1 MPNRFARSS
10 KGVPSIGRQKRDERK
25 AKQSIRD
32 AVEANGKAQLSSQ
45 EKLQQEISEEDNK
58 DLKTYKS
65 HGVHFHESKDGE
77 SKALCPFCQDN
88 AFTVNEGKGLGEDG
102 KPSTKGGMF
111 KCWSCGKSGNKYTFL
126 QLYYDQCYDETSLA
140 HYKILAK
147 QRSLP
152 VEAFKMAEWAYDKTL
167 KRWLIPT
174 RNRKGS
180 MVNLP
185 YWVPDTNII
194 YNTGGCAAHL
204 YNLERLD
211 DSHTIF
217 ICEGQH
223 DVVALEYFLYQAKAK
238 DYSIVGVPGADTFKP
253 EWAEHF
259 ADKKVFLAYD
269 NDERGVAGQK
279 KACDILRKHT
289 RCRELHSITW
299 PDSYPEKF
307 DIRDYVIR
315 SLGKN
320 IKGNSEL
327 LQMFDM
333 LPLHD
338 EKSCGV
344 VREKFTD
351 VVKDFK
357 KHIHFNQ
364 DMENGLALAFAVV
377 LSNVI
382 LDDPYC
388 PIWTFLVG
396 PPGCLSGNTEV
407 LINRGGKTFPI
418 RLDHLYHKFHGGE
431 SNHRKWN
438 ENIPTTI
445 QYRSE
450 EDGCIR
456 LCELRDVV
464 DSGKK
469 VVYLVTLN
477 DGRQIEA
484 TKDHRFFGE
493 AGWERLEDLN
503 VGDRVYVNTGQG
515 KNAKKRKKPC
525 YQYIQGLHYHPNKRK
540 AIHCVL
546 RHRLVIEAAMNGVS
560 LDEFIGILRNAPTT
574 AARFKYLDPAK
585 PVHHK
590 DENPF
595 NNDLDNLEVC
605 DDSKEHN
612 GKHKFAHHVLYQTGL
627 VGIQSIKKIGKKHT
641 YDICVD
647 HPHNFIAN
655 GFVVHNSGKTLII
668 ETVSDNDLVVPLDK
682 MTANSLVSMYKTP
695 DGSDPSL
702 LPKVIGKTLAMKDWT
717 VVMRLPSGDQE
728 IIHGTMRAAFDG
740 RFGGAS
746 GIGNGRVYPEPG
758 SGHET
763 CHFTFISGVT
773 DDIYLQNRTA
783 VGERTLKF
791 KIFRGNTGIL
801 QHIQSAAKNT
811 LEGTVPELILR
822 EFANAFIEHKKL
834 THTKT
839 PAMPKDI
846 EERLIAASQI
856 SCITSAIV
864 HRKQGELLRR
874 PSPTVATRMMK
885 QLIHTAQSL
894 AFVFDLDAVDERCY
908 GICKQM
914 ALDTCDGWHADIL
927 LALSSFPKGALRDEI
942 MLKTKDMDRPVKSAT
957 IQRCLEDLFEL
968 AAVSYETV
976 GKDAEKSE
984 RRGQPARKWFLTPMM
999 QELFDQAKI
1008 NEKPKRKVQAL
1019 PLARRSTKKKVAKK
1033 KPANRTPRKTVK
1045 KKARRR

>member
-1 MPNRFARSS
+1 MPNRFARRAGRSQ
-10 KGVPSIGRQKRDERK
+10 PSIGRQRMQQRQARK
-25 AKQSIRD
+25 DIAK
-32 AVEANGKAQLSSQ
+32 AVEANGHAVLSSQ
-45 EKLQQEISEEDNK
+45 EKLQQEVAEEDNK

-77 SKALCPFCQDN
+77 SRALCPFCHEN
-88 AFTVNEGKGLGEDG
+88 GFSVNEGKGLGEDG

-111 KCWSCGKSGNKYTFL
+111 KCWACGKSGNKYTFL
-126 QLYYDQCYDETSLA
+126 QLYYDQCYDQTSAAHLKTLA
-140 HYKILAK
+140 GL
-147 QRSLP
+147 RNLP

-185 YWVPDTNII
+185 YWVPDTNIV

-211 DSHTIF
+211 DSHTVF
-217 ICEGQH
+217 VCEGQH
-223 DVVALEYFLYQAKAK
+223 DVVALEYLLYQAKAK
-238 DYSIVGVPGADTFKP
+238 DYSVVGVPGADTFKP
-253 EWAEHF
+253 EWSEHF

-269 NDERGVAGQK
+269 NDERGEQGQK
-279 KACDILRKHT
+279 KAADILRKHT
-289 RCRELHSITW
+289 RCRELHSISW
-299 PDSYPEKF
+299 PESYPTKF
-307 DIRDYVIR
+307 DVRDFTIK
-315 SLGKN
+315 SAGKYP
-320 IKGNSEL
+320 KSYFEF
-327 LQMFDM
+327 LQMFEP
-333 LPLHD
+333 LVLHD

-344 VREKFTD
+344 VREKFVD

-357 KHIHFNQ
+357 QHIHFSE

-382 LDDPYC
+382 LEDPYC

-396 PPGCLSGNTEV
+396 PPG
-407 LINRGGKTFPI
+407 
-418 RLDHLYHKFHGGE
+418 
-431 SNHRKWN
+431 
-438 ENIPTTI
+438 
-445 QYRSE
+445 
-450 EDGCIR
+450 
-456 LCELRDVV
+456 
-464 DSGKK
+464 
-469 VVYLVTLN
+469 
-477 DGRQIEA
+477 
-484 TKDHRFFGE
+484 
-493 AGWERLEDLN
+493 
-503 VGDRVYVNTGQG
+503 
-515 KNAKKRKKPC
+515 
-525 YQYIQGLHYHPNKRK
+525 
-540 AIHCVL
+540 
-546 RHRLVIEAAMNGVS
+546 
-560 LDEFIGILRNAPTT
+560 
-574 AARFKYLDPAK
+574 
-585 PVHHK
+585 
-590 DENPF
+590 
-595 NNDLDNLEVC
+595 
-605 DDSKEHN
+605 
-612 GKHKFAHHVLYQTGL
+612 
-627 VGIQSIKKIGKKHT
+627 
-641 YDICVD
+641 
-647 HPHNFIAN
+647 
-655 GFVVHNSGKTLII
+655 SGKTLII

-682 MTANSLVSMYKTP
+682 MTANSLVSMYKMP

-728 IIHGTMRAAFDG
+728 VIHGTMRAAFDG

-746 GIGNGRVYPEPG
+746 GVGNGRTYPEPG

-791 KIFRGNTGIL
+791 KIFRGSSGIL
-801 QHIQSAAKNT
+801 DHIRSAAKNT

-822 EFANAFIEHKKL
+822 EFANAFIEHKRI
-834 THTKT
+834 THNKT

-846 EERLIAASQI
+846 EDRLTAASQI

-885 QLIHTAQSL
+885 QLIHVAQSL
-894 AFVFDLDAVDERCY
+894 AFVFDLDEVDERCY

-927 LALSSFPKGALRDEI
+927 LALSEFPKGALRDDI
-942 MLKTKDMDRPVKSAT
+942 MLKTKEMDRPVKSTT

-968 AAVSYETV
+968 AAVTYETV
-976 GKDAEKSE
+976 GKDDESGTG
-984 RRGQPARKWFLTPMM
+984 RRGQPARKWFLTPTM
-999 QELFDQAKI
+999 QELFSIAKI
-1008 NEKPKRKVQAL
+1008 NEKPKSVKKVQAL
-1019 PLARRSTKKKVAKK
+1019 PANRRSAKK
-1033 KPANRTPRKTVK
+1033 KATKKRAAVKKAAPRKPAAKIVK